1 MTFRLIRSSGLP
13 LLLEEEEVHTLKTL
27 DAQGRWTELSEYER
41 ELRDNDDI
49 KELQIDADNL
59 NELKFV
65 LQGFDS
71 ENRFTIDF
79 ELMIIQ
85 IEDLGRD
92 C

>member
-1 MTFRLIRSSGLP
+1 MTFRLFRASGLP
-13 LLLEEEEVHTLKTL
+13 LLLEPEEVHTLKTL

-41 ELRDNDDI
+41 ELRDNEDV
-49 KELQIDADNL
+49 KEINIEADNL

-65 LQGFDS
+65 LEGFDS
-71 ENRFTIDF
+71 ENRFVIDF
-79 ELMIIQ
+79 KFMIIQ